1 MGFVK
6 YSKAKLDLVGKEM
19 PEWVEDEE
27 ESTKEKEKDQESK
40 KDD

>member
-6 YSKAKLDLVGKEM
+6 YSKAKLDLVGKEV

-27 ESTKEKEKDQESK
+27 ESTTEEKKEESK